1 MSLIAQLQ
9 KDLVESMKSKNE
21 LKLSVVRSMKT
32 ALTKYKADHMKDPD
46 EATEQQILNSLVKQ
60 RKDSIEVFRK
70 AGREELALKEEQELT
85 ILESYQPQ
93 PATEDEI
100 EAALAA
106 AIQENPEASVKQMGV
121 IMKATQ
127 AKLTGKRVDGKA
139 LSEKVRSKLS

>member
-21 LKLSVVRSMKT
+21 LKLSVVRSIKT

-70 AGREELALKEEQELT
+70 AGREELALKEEQELA
-85 ILESYQPQ
+85 ILEDYQPQ
-93 PATEDEI
+93 PATEEEI
-100 EAALAA
+100 EAAITAS
-106 AIQENPEASVKQMGV
+106 IQENPEASIKQMGV

-139 LSEKVRSKLS
+139 LSEKVRSRLS

>member
-21 LKLSVVRSMKT
+21 LRLSVVRSIKT

-60 RKDSIEVFRK
+60 RKDSIDVFRK
-70 AGREELALKEEQELT
+70 AGREELALKEEQELA
-85 ILESYQPQ
+85 ILEDYQPQ
-93 PATEDEI
+93 PATEEEI
-100 EAALAA
+100 EAAITA

-121 IMKATQ
+121 IMKAAQ
-127 AKLTGKRVDGKA
+127 
-139 LSEKVRSKLS
+139 

>member
-21 LKLSVVRSMKT
+21 LRLSVVRSIKT
-32 ALTKYKADHMKDPD
+32 ALTKYKADQMKDPD

-60 RKDSIEVFRK
+60 RKDSIDVFRK
-70 AGREELALKEEQELT
+70 AGREELALKEEQELS
-85 ILESYQPQ
+85 ILEDYLPQ
-93 PATEDEI
+93 PATEEEI
-100 EAALAA
+100 EAAISA

-121 IMKATQ
+121 IMKAAQ
-127 AKLTGKRVDGKA
+127 AKLTGKRVDGKS